1 MLRRIAVT
9 ELCLGMYIH
18 KFCGSWVDH
27 SFWKPSFLLKS
38 ESELQRILASNL
50 SELWIDTDK
59 GSDTGAAQVSETSDT
74 ATQTPAQVTEGFTLP
89 QVSMQE
95 EISQAL
101 KLCSRSKAAVVE
113 MFSDLRMGRAVEL
126 EGIGGLVEDISN
138 SLLRNSHALISV
150 ARLKQSD
157 EYTYMH
163 SVAV

>member
-1 MLRRIAVT
+1 MKTTTSQNA
-9 ELCLGMYIH
+9 
-18 KFCGSWVDH
+18 
-27 SFWKPSFLLKS
+27 
-38 ESELQRILASNL
+38 
-50 SELWIDTDK
+50 
-59 GSDTGAAQVSETSDT
+59 GSDYRWLGWRLT
-74 ATQTPAQVTEGFTLP
+74 P

-113 MFSDLRMGRAVEL
+113 MFSDLRMGRAIEL

-157 EYTYMH
+157 
-163 SVAV
+163 V